1 MPYAADIAGQQI
13 IDKEIAEHEAAIYR
27 LRQRRNALSAI
38 HNVPIDVLSL
48 IFTAYKTLTVCDE
61 RGAWLNIMSVCH
73 YWRDIIYDTPEFW
86 CSISSDDDAVV
97 DEMLERSRARPL
109 HLYYAIHET
118 FVQEFWTRHWPTIQR
133 VVPPHGERIAS
144 ISFRAFTSFGRFFA
158 ELFYYMKTC
167 PNGLPSLRE
176 VRLERI
182 LDRPGSMVEPYLSS
196 DIPFNSMPSLNVL
209 HLEQVYMNQFIP
221 PVQSL
226 TNLVVTTPDGISLNW
241 IINVLQQLPN
251 VEHVEL
257 GKVLRSPP
265 HEIWAISK
273 YHAPLSVPLPRLQYL
288 DIRGQEL
295 TVGRLFRFM
304 AVAGSARATV
314 MLNLAPRIA
323 DTEVTRNLGYLKPL
337 LSQLTSARTI
347 GRVTTRM
354 QNALKQCSL
363 ELYSP
368 GQISP
373 FLDLLIPFEIAE
385 LPKYTYTNW
394 ISASLSLSTVSD
406 LTIQDDTAH
415 DTSAVS
421 WSNYLTSF
429 TSLKTLTLVDISLND
444 IQVILCSS
452 TSTLK
457 TTELEVITLTSIHS
471 PLLELPLLIDFL
483 KKRREHGC
491 PIHRL
496 VIKKCSLQRELI
508 DTLREHA
515 TVDWDGV
522 EEVEAWDW
530 WAHEPNFF
538 HFYTSDLHLISSPVE
553 DMPESP

>member
-97 DEMLERSRARPL
+97 DQMLERSRGRPL
-109 HLYYAIHET
+109 HLFYAIHET
-118 FVQEFWTRHWPTIQR
+118 FVQEFWKHHWPTIQR
-133 VVPPHGERIAS
+133 VVPPHSERISS
-144 ISFRAFTSFGRFFA
+144 ISFQAFTSFGRFFA

-176 VRLERI
+176 IQLERI
-182 LDRPGSMVEPYLSS
+182 LGQPGSMHEPFLSP
-196 DIPFNSMPSLNVL
+196 DLPFNSMPSLNSL
-209 HLEQVYMNQFIP
+209 RLEQIYMNQFIP
-221 PVQSL
+221 PVESL
-226 TNLVVTTPDGISLNW
+226 TNLVVNTPDGLSLHW
-241 IINVLQQLPN
+241 VITVLHQVKN
-251 VEHVEL
+251 IEHVQL
-257 GKVLRSPP
+257 GKVLPSPP
-265 HEIWAISK
+265 HEFGVISK
-273 YHAPLSVPLPRLQYL
+273 YHAPLSVTLPHLQYL
-288 DIRGQEL
+288 EIRGIDL
-295 TVGRLFRFM
+295 TVARTFHFM
-304 AVAGSARATV
+304 TVAGSARATV
-314 MLNLAPRIA
+314 MLNLTPRIA
-323 DTEVTRNLGYLKPL
+323 DTEVTRNLGCLTPL

-363 ELYSP
+363 VLYSP
-368 GQISP
+368 DEISP

-429 TSLKTLTLVDISLND
+429 TSLKTLTLVDVPLDD
-444 IQVILCSS
+444 IPVILCSS
-452 TSTLK
+452 TSTPN

-471 PLLELPLLIDFL
+471 PLLELPLLIDCL
-483 KKRREHGC
+483 KKRREHGY
-491 PIHRL
+491 PIDRL
-496 VIKKCSLQRELI
+496 VIKNCSIQRDLV

-515 TVDWDGV
+515 SVVWDGV

-530 WAHEPNFF
+530 WAHEPNFL
-538 HFYTSDLHLISSPVE
+538 YAQNVV
-553 DMPESP
+553 